1 MITARLVFLGWW
13 IRDDE
18 FRWVLRVTVDL
29 QSTLYRLLRIRA
41 GTKKAWESVLL
52 LALTFRGLRI
62 AHLRRT
68 SKYAEASRVICVN
81 SPTSGIHMRVVGGI
95 YISTGHPLFA
105 ASLTKIS
112 ESCEVSER
120 QERASS
126 KRFLLCFLHLF
137 SLNPGPG
144 FCVSVCIRKVS
155 YIFLY
160 CNKGEKIFRKDFL
173 REILRE
179 WEIVRNFAAL
189 KERSAAL
196 GHHDSLMV

>member
-126 KRFLLCFLHLF
+126 KRFLLCF
-137 SLNPGPG
+137 
-144 FCVSVCIRKVS
+144 CIPSRLTPDRASAFRSASAKLVIFFYIAIRGRKFFGR
-155 YIFLY
+155 IFAR
-160 CNKGEKIFRKDFL
+160 NFAK
-173 REILRE
+173 

-189 KERSAAL
+189 KARSAAL

>member
-126 KRFLLCFLHLF
+126 KRFLLCFLHPF
-137 SLNPGPG
+137 PLNPGPG

-173 REILRE
+173 PGQPHQKTRKI
-179 WEIVRNFAAL
+179 ND
-189 KERSAAL
+189 L
-196 GHHDSLMV
+196 GITRVLAYVYI

>member
-120 QERASS
+120 QERRRVNAFYYVFCIPSRLTPDRASAFRS
-126 KRFLLCFLHLF
+126 ASAKLVIFFYIA
-137 SLNPGPG
+137 
-144 FCVSVCIRKVS
+144 IR
-155 YIFLY
+155 
-160 CNKGEKIFRKDFL
+160 GERIFRKDFL

-189 KERSAAL
+189 KARSAAL